1 MLENNIMWKKC
12 LQKNIIGIQFSS
24 LAGGP
29 LFAIVCNLIWVR
41 PNSNLND
48 RNDAEHEDN
57 DALMEGQ
64 LGGRGLKYYES
75 FFKIK
80 NTSPTPPH
88 TYAQFEPLSVLFD

>member
-1 MLENNIMWKKC
+1 MMLENNIMWKKC

-64 LGGRGLKYYES
+64 FGGEG
-75 FFKIK
+75 
-80 NTSPTPPH
+80 
-88 TYAQFEPLSVLFD
+88 AQIL